1 MSPRNSITPAARSF
15 IDFKKSENK
24 KINRKKL
31 YEPIKDLQNAQ
42 IQNMCKDLGITNIES
57 ERKMLVQFIEYRLSQ
72 IQEDRSN
79 LQYSQEKFIEFDTE
93 LKNKMSE
100 KMDIYSKQRS
110 NNSFIKNTLDLVI
123 SNSEN
128 VEQNP

>member
-24 KINRKKL
+24 NINRKKL

>member
-24 KINRKKL
+24 NINRKKL

-72 IQEDRSN
+72 IQDDRSN